1 MKKSGDEPDF
11 VCDQALYDLVITMEL
26 TREDKDQMAIP
37 SSIVS

>member
-11 VCDQALYDLVITMEL
+11 ICDQAQYDLVITMEL
-26 TREDKDQMAIP
+26 TPEDKDQMAIP